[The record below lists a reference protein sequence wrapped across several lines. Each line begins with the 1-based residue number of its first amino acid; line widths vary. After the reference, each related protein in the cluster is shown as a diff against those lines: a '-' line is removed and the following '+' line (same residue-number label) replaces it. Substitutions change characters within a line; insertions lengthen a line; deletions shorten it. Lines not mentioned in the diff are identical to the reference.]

1 MEDVVERCRMTMAQ
15 IMNVDKSIIKDDVT
29 PDILVEWD
37 SLAHTQLILG
47 LEKEFS
53 ISIDPDEAIE
63 LESFKMVCDTVQ
75 AKINGTH

>member
-1 MEDVVERCRMTMAQ
+1 MEDVVERCRITMAE
-15 IMNVDKSIIKDDVT
+15 IMNVDKSIISDDAT
-29 PDILVEWD
+29 PDVLVELD

-63 LESFKMVCDTVQ
+63 LESFKMVCDSVQ
-75 AKINGTH
+75 AKLNGTK